1 MQKSL
6 IGRHVVAVHYFI
18 YFGVMGL
25 YLPFFNLYC
34 FKIGFSGWQIGTLS
48 ATRSMVLI
56 VFSIVWSLL
65 ADRHQVRR
73 PIYILCNLTSA
84 MLWALFLLSTDFYW
98 ILVFTALYGIF
109 YAPIIAFLETFAVE
123 SLGGEKKRYGGMRAW
138 GSLAFILVVLV
149 MGRVIDRHGVTIIL
163 GLILAGSWIQALV
176 SFGFPRAVTTG
187 GGPSGRSWRSL
198 LKPQLVIFWICAF
211 LMLLSHGAYYAFFSI
226 HLAQLGFGA
235 GFIGLCW
242 ALASAAEISVMLNSE
257 RLFRRFSYETVLLT
271 SLFVAALRW
280 TGMWTA
286 ESIWTVLVLQLSHFI
301 TYGAFHMASILY
313 TDHWATKENKTLAQ
327 AVNNAVTYG
336 LGLMAGFFL
345 SGVIYESM
353 GAGAMFASSALF
365 ALAGGVIFSC
375 FVGYKRRFGAF

>member
-1 MQKSL
+1 MQQSVN
-6 IGRHVVAVHYFI
+6 GRHVVAVHYFI

-34 FKIGFSGWQIGTLS
+34 FQIGFSGWQIGTLS

-56 VFSIVWSLL
+56 VFSIFWSLL
-65 ADRHQVRR
+65 ADRSQARR
-73 PIYILCNLTSA
+73 PIYILCNVASA
-84 MLWALFLLSTDFYW
+84 MLWALLLLSSDFYW
-98 ILVFTALYGIF
+98 ILACTVLYGIF
-109 YAPIIAFLETFAVE
+109 YAPIIAFLETFAME
-123 SLGGEKKRYGGMRAW
+123 FLGGEKKRYGGMRAW

-149 MGRVIDRHGVTIIL
+149 MGRVIDSHGVNIIL

-176 SFGFPRAVTTG
+176 SFGFPKAVALRG
-187 GGPSGRSWRSL
+187 SPSERSWRSL
-198 LKPQLVIFWICAF
+198 VKPQLVIFWICAF

-226 HLAQLGFGA
+226 HLAQLGFGG

-242 ALASAAEISVMLNSE
+242 ALASAAEILVMLNSE
-257 RLFRRFSYETVLLT
+257 RLFKRFAYETVLIV

-280 TGMWTA
+280 TGMWTV
-286 ESIWTVLVLQLSHFI
+286 ESTWAVLVLQLTHFI

-336 LGLMAGFFL
+336 LGLMVGFFL
-345 SGVIYESM
+345 SGAMYESM
-353 GAGAMFASSALF
+353 GAKAMFALSALF
-365 ALAGGVIFSC
+365 AVAGGVIFGG
-375 FVGYKRRFGAF
+375 FVGIGKIGLRK